1 MYKEYTYTVL
11 LRLQTSPHCVISVD
25 SQGSTTLT
33 NCRNFQKCFE
43 FYFERRRYIC
53 PVHNAVARIRPRE
66 KICHIVLLT
75 YYHERILVLIVK
87 QCSIRHNAI

>member
-1 MYKEYTYTVL
+1 MYKEYIYAVL

-33 NCRNFQKCFE
+33 DCRTFQKCFE